1 MRRVANRIERASR
14 FAEEAQAA
22 YFANL
27 SDEELNAYIRAA
39 YRGSR
44 EAFRAKWRADGI
56 AEDKIASCEASVF
69 GPPGEADRQDTR

>member
-1 MRRVANRIERASR
+1 MRSAFGRIERANRKAVQVS
-14 FAEEAQAA
+14 EA
-22 YFANL
+22 YFASL

-56 AEDKIASCEASVF
+56 AEDEIASCEASVF